1 MTDRLAFPL
10 AMSDQKR
17 DLAQRDA
24 IVSYPCIDTRNV
36 NAGSPRHIGHAT
48 KLVDDACYR
57 SHTGHHSEY
66 RYVDNS
72 DFRQGRTA
80 VAIVNCATMTN
91 SADFLSRAMA
101 HAKLTNQSELS
112 RRICTWL
119 GKKTADHSLVN
130 KVLMGKRLLKVDE
143 IRAISAIT
151 GYTGHVTSGL
161 QYRVPVV
168 GFVTHG
174 QKVVFLTKRSEA
186 QMPEGAGPNTRAVEI
201 RDDSLGSALNGW
213 YAYYNENN
221 TAPNATIERKLC
233 VVCTI
238 DGEIFV
244 RKITAGRQPGL
255 YSLWGSYGDPLLDVK
270 LAWAEP
276 VTAMLPSDIE
286 TSTMKKTA

>member
-1 MTDRLAFPL
+1 
-10 AMSDQKR
+10 
-17 DLAQRDA
+17 
-24 IVSYPCIDTRNV
+24 
-36 NAGSPRHIGHAT
+36 
-48 KLVDDACYR
+48 
-57 SHTGHHSEY
+57 
-66 RYVDNS
+66 
-72 DFRQGRTA
+72 
-80 VAIVNCATMTN
+80 
-91 SADFLSRAMA
+91 
-101 HAKLTNQSELS
+101 
-112 RRICTWL
+112 
-119 GKKTADHSLVN
+119 
-130 KVLMGKRLLKVDE
+130 
-143 IRAISAIT
+143 
-151 GYTGHVTSGL
+151 
-161 QYRVPVV
+161 
-168 GFVTHG
+168 
-174 QKVVFLTKRSEA
+174 
-186 QMPEGAGPNTRAVEI
+186 MPEGAGPNTRAVEI